1 MFCFLTFI
9 QFSEHHSLRKA
20 SPLQANSSSSGNG
33 SGGNATLW
41 MSDLQRS
48 ILRTLAHIPRATKE
62 DDAIAGQPHMPDV
75 WPDFS
80 ATKIDPDIENSFF
93 NRKEEYDMIIEHL
106 NGAPKVS
113 LLLLGPKNSGK
124 SALLRSIIEKEKSR
138 VTYLNCGRKDVSTPE
153 FMAMELRNLAR
164 KLPSQLDMKFIKLL
178 ASQLDPLS
186 KLYTMFYPDQEK
198 QITTA
203 ATSTEAVFKAVFEEF
218 FPVDKATDLKAVIDT
233 YDFLLQNIPPGQK
246 KPVIV
251 IEGYDANS
259 RDDQVLGDLTS
270 AEAFVYLCGGK
281 VLNRNGV
288 LEDWPGLIAQSKEI
302 KTLALKMTPEDWKKV
317 WSVCGGNIHLLKIC
331 VGYAKQSKSW
341 EKGVVKTLLKP
352 QMEVAEALE
361 RPETIDPPVGSDGS
375 RLWEAKHYKAVL
387 RLIAANPY
395 HAVRQKD
402 AEAALK
408 DVGENVTAAQVLLSM
423 VGFNVLSLRPYTEMA
438 KDIPREAFFKKGRRK
453 EKQDNVV
460 TMPSPAHLA
469 AVLELDVEL
478 EEEQGEIK
486 SEQAVEGSSEA
497 NS

>member
-251 IEGYDANS
+251 IDEVNALTLWKRKDAVALK
-259 RDDQVLGDLTS
+259 Q
-270 AEAFVYLCGGK
+270 
-281 VLNRNGV
+281 
-288 LEDWPGLIAQSKEI
+288 LIEFLKRSCKEEHLAHV
-302 KTLALKMTPEDWKKV
+302 TLALKMTPEDWKKV

>member
-1 MFCFLTFI
+1 
-9 QFSEHHSLRKA
+9 
-20 SPLQANSSSSGNG
+20 
-33 SGGNATLW
+33 
-41 MSDLQRS
+41 
-48 ILRTLAHIPRATKE
+48 
-62 DDAIAGQPHMPDV
+62 MPEE

-80 ATKIDPDIENSFF
+80 KMEIDPDIENNFF

-106 NGAPKVS
+106 NGTPKVS

-124 SALLRSIIEKEKSR
+124 SALLKSIIEKEKSR
-138 VTYLNCGRKDVSTPE
+138 VIYLNCGRKDVPTPE

-164 KLPSQLDMKFIKLL
+164 NFPSQLDMKFIKLL

-186 KLYTMFYPDQEK
+186 KLYTMFYPDQKK

-218 FPVDKATDLKAVIDT
+218 FPDDKATDLKAVIDT

-246 KPVIV
+246 KPAIV
-251 IEGYDANS
+251 IDEVFLVSWLESQGFEENV

-288 LEDWPGLIAQSKEI
+288 VEAWPGLIAQSKET
-302 KTLALKMTPEDWKKV
+302 KKLGMTPEDWKKV
-317 WSVCGGNIHLLKIC
+317 WSVCGGNIQLLKVC

-341 EKGVVKTLLKP
+341 EEGVAKVLLKP
-352 QMEVAEALE
+352 SMAVTKALE
-361 RPETIDPPVGSDGS
+361 YPELIDPLVGSGGP
-375 RLWEAKHYKAVL
+375 RLWEAKHYKSVL
-387 RLIAANPY
+387 RLIAASPY
-395 HAVRQKD
+395 YAVRRK
-402 AEAALK
+402 EVHAALK
-408 DVGENVTAAQVLLSM
+408 DIPENVTAAQVLLSM
-423 VGFNVLSLRPYTEMA
+423 VEFNVLSLRPYTEMA
-438 KDIPREAFFKKGRRK
+438 KDIPREAFFKKVGRK

-478 EEEQGEIK
+478 EEEQEELE
-486 SEQAVEGSSEA
+486 SVEADEENSQA